1 MTLRRFRP
9 YLAYLRPVR
18 GPLIVAIV
26 AGLLFSAATGA
37 GLPSMIKYVFPAIFD
52 GAERNLPLSTVAL
65 IAAYIPLIF
74 LIRGIFAY
82 LNGYYIQYAG
92 TRILETLRVDYFSKL
107 QVLPLSFVQ
116 SRQSGDLLSRGLADT
131 QQLQVALTQLA
142 NDGIKQPGTLLF
154 ALGWLTF
161 ISWRAEGVGMMLVC
175 LSIVPLTVL
184 PIRYVGRKVLKRA
197 EQLQHEVGTL
207 TGHFSENLSAAREVR
222 AFGLESRETGLFAG
236 RSRGLLILQLKIAK
250 YSQAL
255 SPAIEIVASLGIA
268 GTFLYAYHAGIDRD
282 TFLAVITALYLCYE
296 PIKKLGALNNALKR
310 GEASLARLSAVI
322 DEPVTIADPLDPV
335 SVSRLRG
342 DLAFSQV
349 GFAYGENQ
357 ALSDVTVTIPAGTVC
372 ALVGPSGA
380 GKTTFANLVPRFYEA
395 ATGSLRIDDADVRAM
410 RLADLRRNIAIVSQE
425 PVLFNDTIYQNLLLG
440 RPAATRDEVMAA
452 AVDAHADEFIR
463 SLPQGYETLVGE
475 RGALLS
481 GGQKQRVALARAF
494 LRNAPILILDEATSA
509 LDSDSEAA
517 VQDALR
523 KLVVG
528 KTVLIIA
535 HRFSTIR
542 DASLILVFERGRVV
556 AQGTHAEL
564 YAGNPLYRSL
574 YDRQQGAA

>member
-395 ATGSLRIDDADVRAM
+395 ATGNLRIDDADVRAM

-440 RPAATRDEVMAA
+440 RPEATRDEVMAA
-452 AVDAHADEFIR
+452 AIDAHADEFIR
-463 SLPQGYETLVGE
+463 SLPQGYDTLVGE

-542 DASLILVFERGRVV
+542 DASMILVFERGRVV

-574 YDRQQGAA
+574 YDRQQGAT